1 MENICSL
8 QNLIHSNSC
17 DEEGTKI
24 TQNQRGQAPPE
35 DLRETNQ
42 GHETGCPNSNA
53 EERVKGSE
61 SPVSIEQRSSPRSSL
76 ESSEKGCED

>member
-1 MENICSL
+1 MEDICSL

-17 DEEGTKI
+17 DEEGAKI

-42 GHETGCPNSNA
+42 GNETGCTNSNV
-53 EERVKGSE
+53 EGKVKGSE
-61 SPVSIEQRSSPRSSL
+61 FPVPVEQSSSPRSSL
-76 ESSEKGCED
+76 ESSEKGCKD